1 MNEADLCELILENTH
16 LLKCFECGAT
26 LESKMNHATNKTAV
40 GILHIDPGESNYPR
54 EPDISASAYFECMDC
69 HETEGRLDSRILE
82 LAKTN
87 SIVYTAITQALDNR
101 ISEKEMLIRIAPILV
116 DANKTLT
123 DELIRIRSR
132 GPTEVVAV

>member
-87 SIVYTAITQALDNR
+87 NIVHSGGNGNKSLAECNSSGSASRFAARRRQWI
-101 ISEKEMLIRIAPILV
+101 EPHLV
-116 DANKTLT
+116 R
-123 DELIRIRSR
+123 E
-132 GPTEVVAV
+132 